1 MFHCFVVQ
9 EECRDMLR
17 FLWYRDNQPGNE
29 VVEYRMR
36 VHIFGNSPS
45 PAIAIYGLQRAA
57 KEMEQVYGS
66 KTTESV
72 EKHFYMDDAVLSFT
86 SEAEATVNNRVQRIR
101 QVSQPNQWRF
111 VPTKLNPADCG
122 LRSVAAE
129 ELVNTLWLT
138 GPRFLTD
145 TDSTKIG
152 SDEQYLLI
160 NPDDDTK
167 VRVNATNVVTE
178 SSTHKLF
185 SSHFERF
192 SNWKSLLKAVARLIH
207 IAQSFSNKNSNS
219 CRSWCYCNNISSSEM
234 DKAER
239 LIIHTVQQQCF
250 SQEISAVRKDQSL
263 SKNSPIL
270 RLNPFIDN
278 EGILRVG
285 GRLQHSML
293 QRNESNPIIIPNKH
307 HIATLLVRHHH
318 ERVKHQGRHLTEGAV
333 RTSGLWLVGCKGLIS
348 TIIHKCV
355 CCRKLRGLSEQ
366 QLMSDLPEERLK
378 VDPPF
383 SYVGLN
389 VFGPWEIVT
398 KRTRGGQINSKRWA
412 VLFTCMST
420 RAIHIEVVETMTASS
435 FINALQRFFS
445 LRGPAKQLRSD
456 RGTNFIGACNELKL
470 SPQDANN
477 MIKDYLT
484 EQRCT
489 WEFNPPHASHMGGI
503 WERMIGVSR
512 RILDALLLDVK
523 QPQLTHKVLVT
534 FMAEVTAIVNA
545 RPLVS
550 ISTDPEAPLVL
561 TPAMLLTQKT
571 GAPPPVPDNL
581 TEKDV
586 FKSQRKKVQILA
598 NNFWTRWRK
607 EYLCTIQGRQKW
619 LVKKT
624 NLKEGDVVLLKDS
637 TAKRNEWPMG
647 LVKTYLSKDGLV
659 RKVDVK
665 VAKHQGVKTF
675 SRPISELILL
685 LTPSNV
691 DI

>member
-1 MFHCFVVQ
+1 MH
-9 EECRDMLR
+9 
-17 FLWYRDNQPGNE
+17 E
-29 VVEYRMR
+29 VDVK
-36 VHIFGNSPS
+36 
-45 PAIAIYGLQRAA
+45 L
-57 KEMEQVYGS
+57 
-66 KTTESV
+66 
-72 EKHFYMDDAVLSFT
+72 DAVRYFSDSKVVLGYIHNEKRRFYVFVS
-86 SEAEATVNNRVQRIR
+86 NRVQRIR

-111 VPTKLNPADCG
+111 VPTELNPADCG
-122 LRSVAAE
+122 SRSIGAE

-160 NPDDDTK
+160 NPDDDTE
-167 VRVNATNVVTE
+167 VRVNATNAVTE

-185 SSHFERF
+185 SSCFEHF

-219 CRSWCYCNNISSSEM
+219 CRGWHYCNNISSSEM

-239 LIIHTVQQQCF
+239 LIIHTAQQQCF
-250 SQEISAVRKDQSL
+250 SQDISAVRKVQSL

-278 EGILRVG
+278 EGLLRVG

-293 QRNESNPIIIPNKH
+293 QRNESNPVIIPNKH

-318 ERVKHQGRHLTEGAV
+318 ERVKHQGRHLTEGAI
-333 RTSGLWLVGCKGLIS
+333 RTSGLWLVGGKRLIS

-355 CCRKLRGLSEQ
+355 FCRKLRGLSEQ

-383 SYVGLN
+383 SYVGLD

-398 KRTRGGQINSKRWA
+398 KRTRGGQINNKRWA

-435 FINALQRFFS
+435 FINALRRFFS

-477 MIKDYLT
+477 VIKDYLT

-523 QPQLTHKVLVT
+523 RPQLTHEVLVT

-545 RPLVS
+545 RPLVP

-586 FKSQRKKVQILA
+586 FKSQWKRVQILA

-607 EYLCTIQGRQKW
+607 EYLCTLQGRQKW

-647 LVKTYLSKDGLV
+647 LVVKTYPSKDGLV

-665 VAKHQGVKTF
+665 VARHQGVKTF
-675 SRPISELILL
+675 SRPISELVLL

>member
-1 MFHCFVVQ
+1 
-9 EECRDMLR
+9 
-17 FLWYRDNQPGNE
+17 
-29 VVEYRMR
+29 
-36 VHIFGNSPS
+36 
-45 PAIAIYGLQRAA
+45 
-57 KEMEQVYGS
+57 
-66 KTTESV
+66 
-72 EKHFYMDDAVLSFT
+72 
-86 SEAEATVNNRVQRIR
+86 
-101 QVSQPNQWRF
+101 
-111 VPTKLNPADCG
+111 
-122 LRSVAAE
+122 
-129 ELVNTLWLT
+129 
-138 GPRFLTD
+138 
-145 TDSTKIG
+145 
-152 SDEQYLLI
+152 
-160 NPDDDTK
+160 
-167 VRVNATNVVTE
+167 
-178 SSTHKLF
+178 
-185 SSHFERF
+185 
-192 SNWKSLLKAVARLIH
+192 
-207 IAQSFSNKNSNS
+207 
-219 CRSWCYCNNISSSEM
+219 M

-250 SQEISAVRKDQSL
+250 SQEISAVKKNQRL
-263 SKNSPIL
+263 PKNSPIL
-270 RLNPFIDN
+270 RLNPFIDRD
-278 EGILRVG
+278 GLLRVG

-293 QRNESNPIIIPNKH
+293 QRNESNPVIIPNKH

-318 ERVKHQGRHLTEGAV
+318 KRVKHQGRHLTEGAV
-333 RTSGLWLVGCKGLIS
+333 RTSGLWLVGGKRLIS

-355 CCRKLRGLSEQ
+355 FCRKLRGLSEQ

-383 SYVGLN
+383 SYVGLD

-398 KRTRGGQINSKRWA
+398 KRTRGGQVNNKRWA

-420 RAIHIEVVETMTASS
+420 RAIHIEIVETMTASS
-435 FINALQRFFS
+435 FINALRRFFS
-445 LRGPAKQLRSD
+445 LRGPAKKLRSD

-477 MIKDYLT
+477 TIKDYLT

-489 WEFNPPHASHMGGI
+489 WEFNPPHASHMGGT

-523 QPQLTHKVLVT
+523 QPQLTHEVLVT

-545 RPLVS
+545 RPLVP

-586 FKSQRKKVQILA
+586 FKSQWKRVQILA
-598 NNFWTRWRK
+598 NNFWTRWQK
-607 EYLCTIQGRQKW
+607 EYLCTLQGRQKW

-647 LVKTYLSKDGLV
+647 LVEKTYPSKDGLV

-665 VAKHQGVKTF
+665 VARHQGVKSF